1 MSSRGIMIA
10 CVGLLL
16 TSYTQMSFSQTADQ
30 AEQLNEIQQKTRFS
44 AADALRRAREV
55 AAKVKENKDAGLAEA
70 AKVDAATN
78 AKAPA
83 AVPETNPKAP
93 AAKSAAARTAPVV
106 GQVPK
111 AVPAPPPEAPAPQSV
126 PVKPIAN
133 APGVPA
139 TIPSATI
146 PSATIPS
153 ATIPSATIPSATI
166 PSATIPSAT
175 TAVTPPTQV
184 EAEEFSS
191 EDISLQPAEQI
202 SKGIDLEQSAIA
214 DELIS
219 VSLDDVPLKDV
230 VRMFSRISNANII
243 ATEALESHRVTVN
256 LQDVGWQVAM
266 NAILDQ
272 SGFVMVEKHPSIYT
286 VISKSALAAEPVEVE
301 TIILDYITVSNAI
314 PVVRQML
321 VSTNS
326 SVTPLVAANALIVR
340 ETAQQINAIK
350 DVIAIIDKPRPQVFI
365 EAKFV
370 ELNDQAIENIGVN
383 WEVLQGYTVGASS
396 LTRDYTDN
404 RRRVEQNS
412 KVAFKSRENTDE
424 SESINDRSTTSGE
437 AATFNKAD
445 SINNSLSNL
454 RTSLETRTT
463 NGGGTESSTSANN
476 SASIDSRNTLN
487 GRIRNTSVVDA
498 VLSGLNFDQATVSGD
513 SVNITPSTP
522 RDRLDIRTAVL
533 SAEDFSLTLS
543 ALKEMDGVQIVS
555 NPKLLVANGERAT
568 IHVGRNEP
576 NIEAV
581 PQGDTGDRFAYKLNS
596 SMPFIEIGVKL
607 TVIPTIN
614 TEDNVTLK
622 INPELSRL
630 LGEKTVGE
638 ANTSFPIT
646 QIRKIQTEFNVES
659 GKTVAIG
666 GLTETSDNEVI
677 KKVPVLGDIPI
688 IGKYLFTHTH
698 TEQFQDE
705 VIIFVSV
712 ELGNPPEMEANSG
725 VPQGSRLIHQWL
737 DKQEEKATAAKADKV
752 DDRTVDEILA
762 DLRKKGN

>member
-1 MSSRGIMIA
+1 MIKRGIITA
-10 CVGLLL
+10 GVGLLL
-16 TSYTQMSFSQTADQ
+16 TVYPHSAVAQTSDQ
-30 AEQLNEIQQKTRFS
+30 ATQLNEIQQKTRSS

-55 AAKVKENKDAGLAEA
+55 AEKVKANQEAGLAESA
-70 AKVDAATN
+70 ALDPATPATEPTPPGADPVVAAPPQPKIVPIATPL
-78 AKAPA
+78 ADQGSR
-83 AVPETNPKAP
+83 AVPPL
-93 AAKSAAARTAPVV
+93 
-106 GQVPK
+106 VP
-111 AVPAPPPEAPAPQSV
+111 AVPAE
-126 PVKPIAN
+126 PIA
-133 APGVPA
+133 VPA
-139 TIPSATI
+139 
-146 PSATIPS
+146 
-153 ATIPSATIPSATI
+153 
-166 PSATIPSAT
+166 
-175 TAVTPPTQV
+175 
-184 EAEEFSS
+184 EA
-191 EDISLQPAEQI
+191 DPAEVKTPEDDINIQPLEPI
-202 SKGIDLEQSAIA
+202 YKGIDIEQSNV
-214 DELIS
+214 DEELITIE
-219 VSLDDVPLKDV
+219 LDDVALKDV
-230 VRMFSRISNANII
+230 VRMFSRISGANII
-243 ATEALESHRVTVN
+243 ASEQLAGHNVTVS
-256 LQDVGWQVAM
+256 LQDVEWEIAM

-272 SGFVMVEKHPSIYT
+272 SGFIMVEKHAGIYT

-301 TIILDYITVSNAI
+301 TIILNYITVSNAL

-340 ETAQQINAIK
+340 ETAQQILEIK
-350 DVIAIIDKPRPQVFI
+350 EVIAIIDKPRPQVFI

-383 WEVLQGYTVGASS
+383 WEVLQGYTLSANSIGK
-396 LTRDYTDN
+396 DYTDT

-412 KVAFKSRENTDE
+412 KVSFLQRQISDD
-424 SESINDRSTTSGE
+424 SETINNGLNSSGNGT
-437 AATFNKAD
+437 TFNASD
-445 SINNSLSNL
+445 SINRSIANL
-454 RTSLETRTT
+454 GTPLESISSAGSGSESRTSSGNT
-463 NGGGTESSTSANN
+463 ANSN
-476 SASIDSRNTLN
+476 SRNTIN
-487 GRIRNTSVVDA
+487 GKIRNTSVVDA

-513 SVNITPSTP
+513 AVSITPSTP
-522 RDRLDIRTAVL
+522 RDRMDVRSAIL

-555 NPKLLVANGERAT
+555 NPKLLVANGEKAT

-596 SMPFIEIGVKL
+596 SQPFIEIGVRL

-614 TEDNVTLK
+614 TKDSVTLR
-622 INPELSRL
+622 ISPELSRL

-646 QIRKIQTEFNVES
+646 QIRKIETEFNVES

-712 ELGNPPEMEANSG
+712 ALADPPDIEANTG
-725 VPQGSRLIHQWL
+725 VPTGSRLIHQWL
-737 DKQEEKATAAKADKV
+737 DKQEKKAVDSKADRV

-762 DLRKKGN
+762 DLRRKNN

>member
-1 MSSRGIMIA
+1 MIKRGIITA
-10 CVGLLL
+10 GVGLLL
-16 TSYTQMSFSQTADQ
+16 TVYPHSAVAQTSDQ
-30 AEQLNEIQQKTRFS
+30 ATQLNEIQQKTRSS

-55 AAKVKENKDAGLAEA
+55 AEKVKANQEAYVRLAE
-70 AKVDAATN
+70 
-78 AKAPA
+78 
-83 AVPETNPKAP
+83 
-93 AAKSAAARTAPVV
+93 SAALDPATPATEPTPPGADPVAAPPQPKVV
-106 GQVPK
+106 PIASPLADQGSKAVAPLAP
-111 AVPAPPPEAPAPQSV
+111 AVPAE
-126 PVKPIAN
+126 PIA
-133 APGVPA
+133 
-139 TIPSATI
+139 I
-146 PSATIPS
+146 
-153 ATIPSATIPSATI
+153 
-166 PSATIPSAT
+166 
-175 TAVTPPTQV
+175 
-184 EAEEFSS
+184 
-191 EDISLQPAEQI
+191 PAEPIAIPAEADPAEVKTPEDDINIQPLEPI
-202 SKGIDLEQSAIA
+202 YKGIDIEQSNV
-214 DELIS
+214 DEELITIE
-219 VSLDDVPLKDV
+219 LDDVALKDV
-230 VRMFSRISNANII
+230 VRMFSRISGANII
-243 ATEALESHRVTVN
+243 ASEQLDGHNVTVS
-256 LQDVGWQVAM
+256 LQDVEWEIAM

-272 SGFVMVEKHPSIYT
+272 SGFIMVEKHHGIYT

-301 TIILDYITVSNAI
+301 TIILNYITVSNAL

-340 ETAQQINAIK
+340 ETAQQIIEIK
-350 DVIAIIDKPRPQVFI
+350 EVIAIIDKPRPQVFI

-383 WEVLQGYTVGASS
+383 WEVLQGYTLSANSIGK
-396 LTRDYTDN
+396 DYTDT

-412 KVAFKSRENTDE
+412 KVSFLQREISDD
-424 SESINDRSTTSGE
+424 SETINNGLNSSGNGT
-437 AATFNKAD
+437 TFNASD
-445 SINNSLSNL
+445 SINRSIANL
-454 RTSLETRTT
+454 GTPLESISSAGSGSESRTSSGNT
-463 NGGGTESSTSANN
+463 ANSN
-476 SASIDSRNTLN
+476 SRNTIN
-487 GRIRNTSVVDA
+487 GKIRNTSVVDA
-498 VLSGLNFDQATVSGD
+498 VLSGLNFDQATVSAD
-513 SVNITPSTP
+513 TVSITPSTP
-522 RDRLDIRTAVL
+522 RDRMDIRSAIL

-555 NPKLLVANGERAT
+555 NPKLLVANGEKAT

-596 SMPFIEIGVKL
+596 TQPFIEIGVRL

-614 TEDNVTLK
+614 TKDSVTLR
-622 INPELSRL
+622 ISPELSRL

-646 QIRKIQTEFNVES
+646 QIRKIETEFNVES

-712 ELGNPPEMEANSG
+712 ALADPPDIEANSG
-725 VPQGSRLIHQWL
+725 VPEGSRLIHQWL
-737 DKQEEKATAAKADKV
+737 DKQEKKDVESKADRV

-762 DLRKKGN
+762 DLRRKNN